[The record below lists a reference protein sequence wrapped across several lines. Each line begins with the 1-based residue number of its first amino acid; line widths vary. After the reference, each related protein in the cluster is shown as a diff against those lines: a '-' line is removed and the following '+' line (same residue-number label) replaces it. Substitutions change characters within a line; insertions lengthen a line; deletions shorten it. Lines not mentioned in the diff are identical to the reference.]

1 MRPAT
6 RTILGSSP
14 ATACASC
21 SQVRTVTTLPRGA
34 AARPLCPA
42 PATIAS
48 GPYLEEPVESG
59 GVQVDAHHAIYD
71 LGRIAAEARW

>member
-1 MRPAT
+1 V
-6 RTILGSSP
+6 S
-14 ATACASC
+14 
-21 SQVRTVTTLPRGA
+21 TLDRGA
-34 AARPLCPA
+34 DGRPLCPA

-71 LGRIAAEARW
+71 LGLIAAEARS